1 MAQRLPI
8 HTVSFENEQDKT
20 FSKGMVEM
28 RNMDIGKRASEGTY
42 VLGFIGS
49 FAAMASALL
58 LVMTIGMVTR
68 GF

>member
-1 MAQRLPI
+1 
-8 HTVSFENEQDKT
+8 
-20 FSKGMVEM
+20 M
-28 RNMDIGKRASEGTY
+28 RNMETSGRASEGIY